1 MVRMIDVAVLQA
13 RVARKMQKNYYPPK
27 SKGFFEGKVKCNHE

>member
-13 RVARKMQKNYYPPK
+13 RVARKMQKNYYPQK
-27 SKGFFEGKVKCNHE
+27 AKAFLKEK